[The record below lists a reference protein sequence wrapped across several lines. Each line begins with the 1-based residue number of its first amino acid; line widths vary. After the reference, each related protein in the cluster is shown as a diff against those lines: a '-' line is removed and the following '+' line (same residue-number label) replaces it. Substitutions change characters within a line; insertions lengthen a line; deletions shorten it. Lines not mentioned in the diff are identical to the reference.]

1 MGSVMMTGFGR
12 YRNYYRDALDKVGV
26 TVNLLKVG
34 TYKSFAEPYI
44 ANEPSPA
51 AMEAD
56 TFLYNAM
63 WKTYTDNVEKA
74 RKLPAGSIM
83 QGINELPEQMKAAG
97 DDSAK
102 LALNLKLVDGLKTRD
117 ELRDLML
124 KNGARDEQGK
134 TFRQIAFDDYLAR
147 QKPQLFGNAVGV
159 VVASGEISEGKRP
172 QVLSVVC
179 RHRN

>member
-1 MGSVMMTGFGR
+1 
-12 YRNYYRDALDKVGV
+12 
-26 TVNLLKVG
+26 
-34 TYKSFAEPYI
+34 
-44 ANEPSPA
+44 
-51 AMEAD
+51 MEAD

-134 TFRQIAFDDYLAR
+134 TSVRSPLTIISLVRNHSYSVTRLALWWLPVKSAKAKHR
-147 QKPQLFGNAVGV
+147 GFYRWFVDIETDPQ
-159 VVASGEISEGKRP
+159 ST
-172 QVLSVVC
+172 
-179 RHRN
+179 